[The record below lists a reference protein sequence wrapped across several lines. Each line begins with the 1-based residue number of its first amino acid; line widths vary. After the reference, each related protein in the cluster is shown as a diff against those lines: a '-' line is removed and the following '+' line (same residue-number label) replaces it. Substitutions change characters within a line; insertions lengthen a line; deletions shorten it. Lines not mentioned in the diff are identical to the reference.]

1 MSIAALVT
9 AFEARIPSARVIQL
23 SNPKDKTA
31 TSKNST
37 QLTNA
42 STDAHALFV
51 MHAGAV
57 IDTDDSVHVFAGV
70 QAMEAVLLLYAATS
84 TSEAERHLKRAQ
96 EIVEQAGMVRGGRDT
111 IQMATS
117 SEVTTTRDR
126 TDIPDFDRK
135 NFDGYQA
142 DPPRGGELE
151 DPTNTSAL

>member
-9 AFEARIPSARVIQL
+9 AFEARVPSARVIQL

-31 TSKNST
+31 TAKNST
-37 QLTNA
+37 NLTLA
-42 STDAHALFV
+42 STDAHSLFI
-51 MHAGAV
+51 MHAGAEL
-57 IDTDDSVHVFAGV
+57 DTSDNVHVFAGV
-70 QAMEAVLLLYAATS
+70 DAMEAVLLMRAATS
-84 TSEAERHLKRAQ
+84 TSEQQRHRKDAI
-96 EIVEQAGMVRGGRDT
+96 ETVEAAGMVRGGRDT